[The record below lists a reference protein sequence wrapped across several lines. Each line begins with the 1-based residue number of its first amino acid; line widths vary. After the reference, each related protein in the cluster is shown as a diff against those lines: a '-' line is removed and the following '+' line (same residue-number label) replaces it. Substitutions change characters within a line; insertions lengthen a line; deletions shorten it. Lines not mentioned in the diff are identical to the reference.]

1 MRPILVLCCATA
13 LLVLTTTAPLSAAE
27 KLKPEE
33 VIAKHLESIG
43 TEQARAAAGSRVMR
57 GPAVVTFRR
66 AGSGQLSGDFYLAS
80 DSGRSLFQ
88 LVFNNS
94 EYPHEKYLF
103 DGDGVEVANLKPG
116 VRSPLS
122 TFMHTHQVLGRD
134 GLLSGV
140 LSARWPLLQ
149 ADQRGAKLQ
158 YGGLKKVDN
167 RQLHELR
174 YRSKKSSDLQ
184 ISLFF
189 EDGTFRHVR
198 SVYKLT
204 LSAPM
209 GARPADSPSQSET
222 RYQLTEDFSEFKE
235 EGGLTLPHA
244 YRLEYLLEGAAG
256 TLLHE
261 WVMSPA
267 QFRLDQPVDPATF
280 KITGD

>member
-1 MRPILVLCCATA
+1 MRRILVHCCTTA
-13 LLVLTTTAPLSAAE
+13 LLVLATTVPLSAAE

-33 VIAKHLESIG
+33 VVAKHLESIG

-57 GPAVVTFRR
+57 GPVVVTFRR
-66 AGSGQLSGDFYLAS
+66 AGSGQLPGDFYLAS

-94 EYPHEKYLF
+94 DYPHEKYLF

-122 TFMHTHQVLGRD
+122 TFVYTHQVLGRD

-167 RQLHELR
+167 RQVHELR

-222 RYQLTEDFSEFKE
+222 RYQLTEDFSDFKA

-261 WVMSPA
+261 WVMSPTH
-267 QFRLDQPVDPATF
+267 FKLDQPVDPATF
-280 KITGD
+280 KITGN

>member
-1 MRPILVLCCATA
+1 MRRILVLCCTTA
-13 LLVLTTTAPLSAAE
+13 LLILVTTTPLSAAE

-33 VIAKHLESIG
+33 VVAKHLESIG

-57 GPAVVTFRR
+57 GPVVVTFRR
-66 AGSGQLSGDFYLAS
+66 AGSGQLQGDFYLAS
-80 DSGRSLFQ
+80 DSDRSLFQ
-88 LVFNNS
+88 LIFNNS

-103 DGDGVEVANLKPG
+103 DGNGVEVAYLKVG
-116 VRSPLS
+116 VRAPLAS
-122 TFMHTHQVLGRD
+122 FVYTHQVLGRD

-149 ADQRGAKLQ
+149 TDQRGAKLQ
-158 YGGLKKVDN
+158 YGGLKKIDN
-167 RQLHELR
+167 RPVHELR

-198 SVYKLT
+198 SMYKLT

-222 RYQLTEDFSEFKE
+222 RYQLTEDFSDFKE
-235 EGGLTLPHA
+235 EGGLTLPHS
-244 YRLEYLLEGAAG
+244 YRLEYLLEAAAG

-267 QFRLDQPVDPATF
+267 HFKLDQPVNPGTF
-280 KITGD
+280 KITGN